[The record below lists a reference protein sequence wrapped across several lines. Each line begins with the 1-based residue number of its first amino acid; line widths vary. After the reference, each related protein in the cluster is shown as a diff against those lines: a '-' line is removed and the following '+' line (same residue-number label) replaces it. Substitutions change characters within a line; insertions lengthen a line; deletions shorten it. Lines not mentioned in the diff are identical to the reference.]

1 MRKRL
6 RWIAAV
12 VAAAGLMAGC
22 AKEASVDVTAE
33 SVPEPPAVT
42 TEAEPEIF
50 IHSETEPVAD
60 DSPYDYYLPEERV
73 EKDGMIRSYLTGEMV
88 PASQGVRRPGRC
100 NDEQ

>member
-60 DSPYDYYLPEERV
+60 DSPYYYYLPE
-73 EKDGMIRSYLTGEMV
+73 
-88 PASQGVRRPGRC
+88 
-100 NDEQ
+100 